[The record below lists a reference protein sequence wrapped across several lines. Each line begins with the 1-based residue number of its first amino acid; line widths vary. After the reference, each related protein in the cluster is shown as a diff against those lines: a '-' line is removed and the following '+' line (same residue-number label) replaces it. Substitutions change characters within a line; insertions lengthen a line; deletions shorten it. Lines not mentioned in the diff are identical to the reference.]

1 MAQSA
6 NSGNG
11 ASPPFASKDGKPVN
25 QGAGGGGNDFLT
37 NPAGTGPKPAQ
48 RDFISTGNRPQKPPS
63 ADACPPNPASVPAG
77 GKILL
82 ADPLKVSKTVAGDAS
97 PGVKGAAVPFKGLK

>member
-1 MAQSA
+1 MAQSTKSTGGA
-6 NSGNG
+6 N
-11 ASPPFASKDGKPVN
+11 PPFATSSGKAQN
-25 QGAGGGGNDFLT
+25 QGQGGGGNDFLT
-37 NPAGTGPKPAQ
+37 KPEGTSSGTPQK
-48 RDFISTGNRPQKPPS
+48 DFIAEGNRPQKPPS
-63 ADACPPNPASVPAG
+63 ANACPPNPASVPAG